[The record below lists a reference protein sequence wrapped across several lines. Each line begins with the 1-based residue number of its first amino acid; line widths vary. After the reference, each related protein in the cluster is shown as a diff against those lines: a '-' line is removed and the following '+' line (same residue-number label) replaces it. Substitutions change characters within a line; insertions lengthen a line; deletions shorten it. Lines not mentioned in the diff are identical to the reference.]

1 MSYLG
6 QVGLSD
12 KVDGLYIGR
21 VNLSIDVSNNAVLY
35 APNGFD
41 IDGLNLGDG
50 LNISGTNLKTIG
62 NPEIQLT
69 SNSIYVN
76 DNISSIQTA
85 VNNVSQA
92 DTIFISS
99 GSYGESLAI
108 TNKYNISLINPS
120 CNNGP
125 ICEILNGLTVDGTS
139 ELIRLSNLQIK
150 GENAIIAGV
159 GRHRLNNIVFT
170 GSVLTPLNI
179 NIGQGSTLFM
189 TFLDCEFDENCN
201 VTINATFANVIYFI
215 NCNFAN
221 ATINCNQ
228 FTSQQVIFNNCSGLG
243 NLTGDNYTK
252 AGITNAGTDINL
264 NINNGYVAPNGTLT
278 LGLQSK
284 IILDEDDG
292 GVGNVITSNG
302 ASGLIWSPQGGYN
315 SYWNVLYE
323 NGQQTVKG
331 PANSITLYQKL
342 DQFNILPNLRMLFKC
357 IFNFSVSNANP
368 NITLSLIRIDGETET
383 NLQSFVQSLSRN
395 GHHSFPVNFDWVMV
409 DDYSLSFK
417 IVASVNAGTI
427 ATDLT
432 DYFSV
437 IVDQIQPSP

>member
-6 QVGLSD
+6 NIGLSN

-21 VNLSIDVSNNAVLY
+21 VNLSIDVSNNAILY
-35 APNGFD
+35 APNGYD
-41 IDGLNLGDG
+41 ISGLNLGDG

-85 VNNVSQA
+85 VNNASQA

-108 TNKYNISLINPS
+108 TDKYNIAIINPS
-120 CNNGP
+120 CNNGT
-125 ICEILNGLTVDGTS
+125 ICEILNGLIINGTS
-139 ELIRLSNLQIK
+139 ESIRLSNLQIK
-150 GENAIIAGV
+150 GEYAIIAGV
-159 GRHRLNNIVFT
+159 GRHRFNNIIFT
-170 GSVLTPLNI
+170 GSALTPLNI

-221 ATINCNQ
+221 ATITCNQ
-228 FTSQQVIFNNCSGLG
+228 FSSQQVIFNNCSGLG
-243 NLTGDNYTK
+243 NLTGNNYTK
-252 AGITNAGTDINL
+252 AGITNAGTDIDL

-278 LGLQSK
+278 LGSGSK

-292 GVGNVITSNG
+292 GVGNVIQSNG
-302 ASGLIWSPQGGYN
+302 ASGLIWAPNGGYD
-315 SYWNVLYE
+315 SYRNVFYD
-323 NGQQTVKG
+323 NGQQTVK
-331 PANSITLYQKL
+331 PASTSIILYQKL
-342 DQFNILPNLRMLFKC
+342 DQFNIVPNLRMLFKC
-357 IFNFSVSNANP
+357 IFNFSVTTANP
-368 NITLSLIRIDGETET
+368 NLTVSLIRIEGATET

-395 GHHSFPVNFDWVMV
+395 GHHNFPINFDSVM
-409 DDYSLSFK
+409 DDNYSLSFK
-417 IVASVNAGTI
+417 ITASVSAGNI
-427 ATDLT
+427 STDAN
-432 DYFSV
+432 DYYSV
-437 IVDQIQPSP
+437 IVDQIQPSS

>member
-21 VNLSIDVSNNAVLY
+21 VNLSIDVSNNALLY
-35 APNGFD
+35 APNGYN
-41 IDGLNLGDG
+41 ISGLNLGDG

-85 VNNVSQA
+85 VNNASQA
-92 DTIFISS
+92 KTIFISS

-120 CNNGP
+120 CNNGT
-125 ICEILNGLTVDGTS
+125 ICEILNGLTINGTS

-150 GENAIIAGV
+150 GENTVIAGV
-159 GRHRLNNIVFT
+159 GRHRLNNILFT

-179 NIGQGSTLFM
+179 NIGQSSTKFM
-189 TFLDCEFDENCN
+189 TFLDCEFDVNCN

-215 NCNFAN
+215 NCNFGN

-228 FTSQQVIFNNCSGLG
+228 FASQQVIFNNCSGLDNLIG
-243 NLTGDNYTK
+243 NNYTK
-252 AGITNAGTDINL
+252 AGITNTGTDINL
-264 NINNGYVAPNGTLT
+264 NINNGYIAPNGTLN

-292 GVGNVITSNG
+292 GVNNVLTSNG
-302 ASGLIWSPQGGYN
+302 ASGLTWTPVGGYN

-323 NGQQTVKG
+323 NGQQTVKS
-331 PANSITLYQKL
+331 PADSIILYQKL
-342 DQFNILPNLRMLFKC
+342 EQYNILPNLRMLFKC
-357 IFNFSVSNANP
+357 IFNFSISNSNP
-368 NITLSLIRIDGETET
+368 NLTLSLVRIQEATET
-383 NLQSFVQSLSRN
+383 TLQSFVQSLSRS
-395 GHHSFPVNFDWVMV
+395 GHHSFPVNFDFVM
-409 DDYSLSFK
+409 DGDYSLSFK
-417 IVASVNAGTI
+417 IVASVSAGNI
-427 ATDLT
+427 STDAV

-437 IVDQIQPSP
+437 IVDEIQPVQ